1 MGRVLLCGLRW
12 YFPQSTYFLYSPAV
26 FTLNFLLLTY
36 EQFFSI
42 SPFWR
47 PKGCKR
53 HSAEKN
59 QLLAPRLTNFR
70 KRKYCLRRT
79 SAALAY
85 NCKQAC
91 ILLAGTNFA
100 SFVVRLPSPFLCKS
114 WERQVWPHLRC
125 VRKLATLFRALL
137 QPAPVIFTA
146 LYFF

>member
-1 MGRVLLCGLRW
+1 MDWGKCYPNPHNFYIHRQFLPLIFCCLLM
-12 YFPQSTYFLYSPAV
+12 SS
-26 FTLNFLLLTY
+26 
-36 EQFFSI
+36 FSI

-100 SFVVRLPSPFLCKS
+100 SFVVRLPAPFLCKS
-114 WERQVWPHLRC
+114 RERQVWPHLRC
-125 VRKLATLFRALL
+125 VRKLATLFRDLL